1 MLSSL
6 QFYFQCFWQAV
17 FHYSSFTCDSSG
29 VVYVLGC
36 RVYGKQYVC
45 STFTSVRTRFINYKS
60 LSRKFS
66 SGMSVV
72 LADHFTNFT
81 EVNHNGFLDVT
92 DKSIDRVLGE
102 SRLWEGCW
110 QFTLN
115 SFTPEGLSI
124 RFEDH

>member
-1 MLSSL
+1 M
-6 QFYFQCFWQAV
+6 
-17 FHYSSFTCDSSG
+17 
-29 VVYVLGC
+29 
-36 RVYGKQYVC
+36 
-45 STFTSVRTRFINYKS
+45 RTRFINYKS
-60 LSRKFS
+60 LSRKFY

-92 DKSIDRVLGE
+92 VKSIDRVLGE

-110 QFTLN
+110 QFTLS
-115 SFTPEGLSI
+115 SFTPEKLST